1 MAIRET
7 TDVDGPVVLI
17 DTIADYR
24 RAIQM
29 YDVPIIVPP
38 ELVEPLGLRNL
49 PDDPALLAD
58 ALGEPLP
65 GDAVAPSKDAA

>member
-1 MAIRET
+1 MAIRAT

-17 DTIADYR
+17 DTIDDYR
-24 RAIQM
+24 RAIQI
-29 YDVPIIVPP
+29 YDVPIIVLP
-38 ELVEPLGLRNL
+38 ELVEPLGLRTV

-65 GDAVAPSKDAA
+65 GLPEESP